1 MKTEANK
8 LWNFYS
14 LPLQA
19 ILVNNVVLTRF
30 LEICSFSW
38 NDKKISISDWD
49 EFGSRLVLIFSG
61 IISYS
66 LYFYVLVPLELEFL
80 RLVAFI
86 LVIASLVQF
95 VEMFI
100 KRYIPAL
107 YKSLGIY
114 LPLITTNCV
123 VLTVAL
129 DVAAVSGGVANY
141 YFLTMVVYVVASAIG
156 FGLVTILFSFIQERL
171 ANTPNMPKASRSAS
185 GPVSRVYGNLPSRF
199 RMIYV
204 MDPGKNLLAMSSYEP
219 SLSLRWLCFKNGQ
232 NQLVVR
238 HGSSL

>member
-1 MKTEANK
+1 MEFLLIA
-8 LWNFYS
+8 LA
-14 LPLQA
+14 A

-30 LEICSFSW
+30 LGICSFLGTT
-38 NDKKISISDWD
+38 KKSQSAIGMSLALA
-49 EFGSRLVLIFSG
+49 FVLIFSG

-141 YFLTMVVYVVASAIG
+141 DFLTMVVYVVASAIG

-171 ANTPNMPKASRSAS
+171 ANTPNIPKAFQGAASALLVA
-185 GPVSRVYGNLPSRF
+185 GLMAIAFIGF
-199 RMIYV
+199 KGMI
-204 MDPGKNLLAMSSYEP
+204 
-219 SLSLRWLCFKNGQ
+219 
-232 NQLVVR
+232 
-238 HGSSL
+238 

>member
-1 MKTEANK
+1 MEFLLIA
-8 LWNFYS
+8 LA
-14 LPLQA
+14 A

-30 LEICSFSW
+30 LGICSFLGTT
-38 NDKKISISDWD
+38 KKSQSAIGMSLALA
-49 EFGSRLVLIFSG
+49 FVLIFSG

-141 YFLTMVVYVVASAIG
+141 DFLTMVVYVVASAIG

-171 ANTPNMPKASRSAS
+171 ANTPNMPKAFQGAASALLVA
-185 GPVSRVYGNLPSRF
+185 GLMAIAFIGF
-199 RMIYV
+199 KGMI
-204 MDPGKNLLAMSSYEP
+204 
-219 SLSLRWLCFKNGQ
+219 
-232 NQLVVR
+232 
-238 HGSSL
+238 

>member
-1 MKTEANK
+1 MEFLLIA
-8 LWNFYS
+8 LA
-14 LPLQA
+14 A

-30 LEICSFSW
+30 LGICSFLGTT
-38 NDKKISISDWD
+38 KKSQSAIGMSLALA
-49 EFGSRLVLIFSG
+49 FVLIFSG

-66 LYFYVLVPLELEFL
+66 LYFYVLLPLELEFL

-141 YFLTMVVYVVASAIG
+141 DFLTMVVYVVASAIG

-171 ANTPNMPKASRSAS
+171 ANTPNMPKAFQGAASALLVA
-185 GPVSRVYGNLPSRF
+185 GLMAIAFIGF
-199 RMIYV
+199 KGMI
-204 MDPGKNLLAMSSYEP
+204 
-219 SLSLRWLCFKNGQ
+219 
-232 NQLVVR
+232 
-238 HGSSL
+238 

>member
-1 MKTEANK
+1 MEFLLIA
-8 LWNFYS
+8 LA
-14 LPLQA
+14 A

-30 LEICSFSW
+30 LGICSFLGTT
-38 NDKKISISDWD
+38 KKSQSAIGMSLALA
-49 EFGSRLVLIFSG
+49 FVLIFSG

-129 DVAAVSGGVANY
+129 DVAAVSGGVASY
-141 YFLTMVVYVVASAIG
+141 DFLTMVVYVVASAIG

-171 ANTPNMPKASRSAS
+171 ANTPNIPKAFQGAASALLVA
-185 GPVSRVYGNLPSRF
+185 GLMAIAFIGF
-199 RMIYV
+199 KGMI
-204 MDPGKNLLAMSSYEP
+204 
-219 SLSLRWLCFKNGQ
+219 
-232 NQLVVR
+232 
-238 HGSSL
+238 

>member
-1 MKTEANK
+1 MEFLLIA
-8 LWNFYS
+8 LA
-14 LPLQA
+14 A

-30 LEICSFSW
+30 LGICSFLGTT
-38 NDKKISISDWD
+38 KKSQSAIGMSLALA
-49 EFGSRLVLIFSG
+49 FVLIFSG

-129 DVAAVSGGVANY
+129 DVAAVSGGVASY
-141 YFLTMVVYVVASAIG
+141 DFLTMVVYVVASAIG

-171 ANTPNMPKASRSAS
+171 ANTPNMPKAFQGAASALLVA
-185 GPVSRVYGNLPSRF
+185 GLMAIAFIGF
-199 RMIYV
+199 KGMI
-204 MDPGKNLLAMSSYEP
+204 
-219 SLSLRWLCFKNGQ
+219 
-232 NQLVVR
+232 
-238 HGSSL
+238 

>member
-1 MKTEANK
+1 MTEILLIA
-8 LWNFYS
+8 LA
-14 LPLQA
+14 A

-30 LEICSFSW
+30 LGICSFLGTT
-38 NDKKISISDWD
+38 KKSQSAIGMS
-49 EFGSRLVLIFSG
+49 FALAFVLIFSG

-66 LYFYVLVPLELEFL
+66 LYFYVLVPLQLEFL

-100 KRYIPAL
+100 KRFIPAL

-129 DVAAVSGGVANY
+129 DVAATSGGVADY
-141 YFLTMVVYVVASAIG
+141 SFLTMIVYVVASAIG
-156 FGLVTILFSFIQERL
+156 FGLVTVLFSYIQERL
-171 ANTPNMPKASRSAS
+171 ANTPHMPKAFQGAASALLVA
-185 GPVSRVYGNLPSRF
+185 GLMAIAFLGF
-199 RMIYV
+199 KGMI
-204 MDPGKNLLAMSSYEP
+204 
-219 SLSLRWLCFKNGQ
+219 
-232 NQLVVR
+232 
-238 HGSSL
+238 

>member
-1 MKTEANK
+1 MEFLLIA
-8 LWNFYS
+8 LA
-14 LPLQA
+14 A

-30 LEICSFSW
+30 LGICSFLGTT
-38 NDKKISISDWD
+38 KKSQSAIGMSLALG
-49 EFGSRLVLIFSG
+49 FVLIFSG

-66 LYFYVLVPLELEFL
+66 LYFYILVPLQLEFL

-100 KRYIPAL
+100 KRFIPAL

-129 DVAAVSGGVANY
+129 DVAATTGIVPSY
-141 YFLTMVVYVVASAIG
+141 DFLTMVVYVVANAVG
-156 FGLVTILFSFIQERL
+156 FAVVTILFSYIQERL
-171 ANTPNMPKASRSAS
+171 ELNTKMPKAFKGPASALLIA
-185 GPVSRVYGNLPSRF
+185 GFMAIAFLGF
-199 RMIYV
+199 KGMI
-204 MDPGKNLLAMSSYEP
+204 
-219 SLSLRWLCFKNGQ
+219 
-232 NQLVVR
+232 
-238 HGSSL
+238 

>member
-1 MKTEANK
+1 MEFLLIA
-8 LWNFYS
+8 LA
-14 LPLQA
+14 A

-30 LEICSFSW
+30 LGICSFLGAT
-38 NDKKISISDWD
+38 KKSQSAIGMSLALG
-49 EFGSRLVLIFSG
+49 FVLIFSG

-66 LYFYVLVPLELEFL
+66 LYFYILVPLQLEFL

-100 KRYIPAL
+100 KRFIPAL

-129 DVAAVSGGVANY
+129 DVAATTGIVPSY
-141 YFLTMVVYVVASAIG
+141 DFLTMVVYVVANAVG
-156 FGLVTILFSFIQERL
+156 FAVVTILFSYIQERL
-171 ANTPNMPKASRSAS
+171 ELNTKMPKAFKGPASALLIA
-185 GPVSRVYGNLPSRF
+185 GFMAIAFLGF
-199 RMIYV
+199 KGMI
-204 MDPGKNLLAMSSYEP
+204 
-219 SLSLRWLCFKNGQ
+219 
-232 NQLVVR
+232 
-238 HGSSL
+238 

>member
-1 MKTEANK
+1 MEFLLIA
-8 LWNFYS
+8 LA
-14 LPLQA
+14 A

-30 LEICSFSW
+30 LGICSFLGTT
-38 NDKKISISDWD
+38 KKSQSAIGMSLALG
-49 EFGSRLVLIFSG
+49 FVLIFSG

-66 LYFYVLVPLELEFL
+66 LYFYILVPLQLEFL

-100 KRYIPAL
+100 KRFIPAL

-129 DVAAVSGGVANY
+129 DVAATTGIVPSY
-141 YFLTMVVYVVASAIG
+141 DFLTMVVYVVANAVGFAI
-156 FGLVTILFSFIQERL
+156 VTILFSYIQERL
-171 ANTPNMPKASRSAS
+171 ELNTKMPKAFKGPASALLIA
-185 GPVSRVYGNLPSRF
+185 GFMAIAFLGF
-199 RMIYV
+199 KGMI
-204 MDPGKNLLAMSSYEP
+204 
-219 SLSLRWLCFKNGQ
+219 
-232 NQLVVR
+232 
-238 HGSSL
+238 

>member
-1 MKTEANK
+1 MEFLLIA
-8 LWNFYS
+8 LA
-14 LPLQA
+14 A

-30 LEICSFSW
+30 LGICSFLGTT
-38 NDKKISISDWD
+38 KKSQSAIGMSLALA
-49 EFGSRLVLIFSG
+49 FVLIFSG

-141 YFLTMVVYVVASAIG
+141 DFLTMVVYVVASAIG

-171 ANTPNMPKASRSAS
+171 ANTPNMPKAFQGAASALLVA
-185 GPVSRVYGNLPSRF
+185 GLMAIAFVGF
-199 RMIYV
+199 KGMI
-204 MDPGKNLLAMSSYEP
+204 
-219 SLSLRWLCFKNGQ
+219 
-232 NQLVVR
+232 
-238 HGSSL
+238 

>member
-1 MKTEANK
+1 MEFLLIA
-8 LWNFYS
+8 LA
-14 LPLQA
+14 A

-30 LEICSFSW
+30 LGICSFLGTT
-38 NDKKISISDWD
+38 KKSQSAIGMSLALA
-49 EFGSRLVLIFSG
+49 FVLIFSG

-66 LYFYVLVPLELEFL
+66 LYFYVLVPLDLEFL

-141 YFLTMVVYVVASAIG
+141 DFLTMVVYVVASAIG

-171 ANTPNMPKASRSAS
+171 ANTPNMPKAFQGAASALLVA
-185 GPVSRVYGNLPSRF
+185 GLMAIAFVGF
-199 RMIYV
+199 KGMI
-204 MDPGKNLLAMSSYEP
+204 
-219 SLSLRWLCFKNGQ
+219 
-232 NQLVVR
+232 
-238 HGSSL
+238 